1 MIRIL
6 LPVLLIAIVV
16 ILAWASA
23 EFFKAKSGH
32 DADKQRRA
40 NLVMLKTRILN
51 EVNSFV
57 LDADS
62 KKERIPLGLLEA
74 RQAVDAASSTAQLEV
89 ALEDL
94 AKELGK
100 AKKDQDR

>member
-1 MIRIL
+1 MLRLL
-6 LPVLLIAIVV
+6 LPVLIIALVLLFGWV
-16 ILAWASA
+16 CA
-23 EFFKAKSGH
+23 ELMKSKTGQ
-32 DADKQRRA
+32 DGEKQRRA
-40 NLVMLKTRILN
+40 NLVMLKAHLLD

-74 RQAVDAASSTAQLEV
+74 RKAVDEAVSTARLEV

-94 AKELGK
+94 AKELGE
-100 AKKDQDR
+100 AKKRR